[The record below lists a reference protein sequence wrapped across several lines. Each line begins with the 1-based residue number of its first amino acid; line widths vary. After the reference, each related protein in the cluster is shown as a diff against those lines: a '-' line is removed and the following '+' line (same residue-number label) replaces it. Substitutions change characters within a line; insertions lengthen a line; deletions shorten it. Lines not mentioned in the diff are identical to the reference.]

1 MPGAVS
7 EPARPAWHVGDWGP
21 LGWLETALKLAGV
34 AVGIAALAATL
45 GDPTDGPGGVRLA
58 AVIVLG
64 VLCLGLVAAI
74 ADRLADRE
82 IVGMAFILAMN
93 VGHLAM
99 LWALL
104 RDDVGG
110 HLLTF
115 AALMLAGDLVKLVF
129 LKTTGFTV
137 RSVPRAAVYGL
148 VGTYVAG
155 YVALIILAL
164 A

>member
-1 MPGAVS
+1 MS

-45 GDPTDGPGGVRLA
+45 GDPTDGPGGTRLA
-58 AVIVLG
+58 AAIVLA

-93 VGHLAM
+93 AGHLAM